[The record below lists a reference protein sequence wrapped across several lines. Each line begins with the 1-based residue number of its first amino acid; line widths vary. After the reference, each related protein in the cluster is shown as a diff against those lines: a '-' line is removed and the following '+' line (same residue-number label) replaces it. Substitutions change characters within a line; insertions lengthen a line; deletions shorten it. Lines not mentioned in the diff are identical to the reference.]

1 MTLDRRQ
8 FTGLVAGMLAG
19 SALRP
24 DGRAHAESAAPP
36 VDPCNLPPQVQ
47 ALKPM
52 REGIVPISAEERAR
66 RVERARELMT
76 QGGIGAVILE
86 PGTSLSYYTGVR
98 WGLSERPFIA
108 VLPARGEIAFVSP
121 GFEEARARELTPA
134 GAEVRVWQEDESP
147 YAVIAG
153 ILRDRGLA
161 TGTVGVE
168 AQTRFFVSD
177 GVRREAPGATY
188 VTADPV
194 TVGCRSIKSPAELA
208 LMQRASDITVVAFG
222 AAFATMHEG
231 MTQYELSENMTA
243 AMSRLGGRE
252 PWALAGL
259 GQASAFPHGTA
270 SPQQLKQGD
279 IVLLDAGCSVQGYQS
294 DLTRTTVFGKPTARQ
309 TEVWNL
315 ERRAQDA
322 ALAAAQPGAT
332 CGSVDAAAR
341 KVITDAG
348 FGPGYAVPGLPHRTG
363 HGIGMDGH
371 EAPNFVKGSTV
382 VIQPGMCFSDEPNI
396 SIYGEFGIRLEDCMY
411 ITESG
416 PKFFALQSPSID
428 RPFP

>member
-1 MTLDRRQ
+1 MTIDRRQ
-8 FTGLVAGMLAG
+8 FTGLMAGLVAG
-19 SALRP
+19 SVLRP
-24 DGRAHAESAAPP
+24 ERAESAPGSPA
-36 VDPCNLPPQVQ
+36 VDPCNLPAPIL

-52 REGIVPISAEERAR
+52 RDGIVPISDADRAA
-66 RVERARELMT
+66 RVEKARALMAQ
-76 QGGIGAVILE
+76 QGIAAVLME
-86 PGTSLSYYTGVR
+86 PGTNLTYFTNVR
-98 WGLSERPFIA
+98 WGLSERPFVA
-108 VLPARGEIAFVSP
+108 VLPARGEMAFVSP
-121 GFEEARARELTPA
+121 GFEEARAREITPP

-161 TGTVGVE
+161 TGTIGVE
-168 AQTRFFVSD
+168 AQTRYFVSD
-177 GVRREAPGATY
+177 GVRREAPAATY
-188 VTADPV
+188 LNADPV
-194 TVGCRSIKSPAELA
+194 TVGCRSIKAPAELA
-208 LMQRASDITVVAFG
+208 LMQRASDMTVAAFG
-222 AAFATMHEG
+222 AAFATLHEG
-231 MTQYELSENMTA
+231 MTQYELSENMTD
-243 AMSRLGGRE
+243 AMTRLGGSE
-252 PWALAGL
+252 PWALVGFGA
-259 GQASAFPHGTA
+259 ASAFPHG
-270 SPQQLKQGD
+270 SRRPQQLHEGD

-294 DLTRTTVFGKPTARQ
+294 DITRTTVFGKPTARQ
-309 TEVWNL
+309 TEIWNL

-371 EAPNFVKGSTV
+371 EAPNLVKGSTV
-382 VIQPGMCFSDEPNI
+382 TIRPGMCFSDEPTI

-416 PKFFALQSPSID
+416 PRFFAPQAPAID

>member
-1 MTLDRRQ
+1 MSLDRRQ
-8 FTGLVAGMLAG
+8 FTGLLAGMLAG

-24 DGRAHAESAAPP
+24 ESQASASTAASAA
-36 VDPCNLPPQVQ
+36 DPCNPPPQLK

-52 REGIVPISAEERAR
+52 LDGVEPITAAERAR
-66 RVERARELMT
+66 RVERARQLMVET
-76 QGGIGAVILE
+76 GIGAVVME
-86 PGTSLSYYTGVR
+86 PGTNMSYYTAVR
-98 WGLSERPFIA
+98 WGQSERPFVA
-108 VLPARGEIAFVSP
+108 VLPARGEMAFVSP

-168 AQTRFFVSD
+168 AETRFFISD
-177 GVRREAPGATY
+177 GVRREAPAATY
-188 VTADPV
+188 LNADPV

-208 LMQRASDITVVAFG
+208 LMQRASDITVAAFG
-222 AAFATMHEG
+222 AAFATLREG
-231 MTQYELSENMTA
+231 MTQYELSENMTV
-243 AMSRLGGRE
+243 AMRRLGGSE
-252 PWALAGL
+252 PWALVGF
-259 GQASAFPHGTA
+259 GEASAFPHG
-270 SPQQLKQGD
+270 SRKPQQLHEGD

-294 DLTRTTVFGKPTARQ
+294 DITRTTVFGKPTARQ
-309 TEVWNL
+309 TDIWNL

-322 ALAAAQPGAT
+322 GFAAAQPGAT

-382 VIQPGMCFSDEPNI
+382 VLQPGMCFSDEPNI
-396 SIYGEFGIRLEDCMY
+396 SIYGEFGIRLEDCLY

-416 PKFFALQSPSID
+416 PKFFSPQSPSID